1 MNSYLLVIEIVGCTC
16 GKLVAGGFVGPG
28 SKVALSSDFNEP
40 TMSGLFEI
48 SVRYFVYLGEL

>member
-16 GKLVAGGFVGPG
+16 GKLVAGGIGGPG

-48 SVRYFVYLGEL
+48 SVRYFIYLGEL